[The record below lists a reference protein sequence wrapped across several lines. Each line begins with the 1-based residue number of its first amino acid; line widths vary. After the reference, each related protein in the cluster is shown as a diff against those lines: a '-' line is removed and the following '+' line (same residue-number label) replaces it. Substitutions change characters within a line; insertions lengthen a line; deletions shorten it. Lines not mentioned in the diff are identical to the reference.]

1 MKQLTWLKRWVGLC
15 VLGLMVW
22 GGSAAHAAENGTPA
36 EAEAMTKRAVAYLK
50 ANGPEK
56 SAQEFTHGTSF
67 KDRDLYVSY
76 YDLSGKVL
84 GHGAN
89 PKLVGKDL
97 SGLKDPDGKLFI
109 QMICD
114 LAKTKGKGWT
124 DTYKFRNPTTD
135 KIAEKLIYVERVND
149 TWVGVGVYK

>member
-15 VLGLMVW
+15 VLGLMVG

-56 SAQEFTHGTSF
+56 SAQEFTHG
-67 KDRDLYVSY
+67 
-76 YDLSGKVL
+76 
-84 GHGAN
+84 
-89 PKLVGKDL
+89 
-97 SGLKDPDGKLFI
+97 KLFI
-109 QMICD
+109 QMISEV
-114 LAKTKGKGWT
+114 AKTKGKGWT

-149 TWVGVGVYK
+149 TWIGVGVYK

>member
-1 MKQLTWLKRWVGLC
+1 MHIFSVLRGLLAASVMGFVMVG
-15 VLGLMVW
+15 
-22 GGSAAHAAENGTPA
+22 AAYAAERGTVA
-36 EAEAMTKRAVAYLK
+36 EAEAMTKRAVAYIK

-56 SAQEFTHGTSF
+56 AAEEFTNGSSF

-76 YDLSGKVL
+76 YDLGGKVL

-97 SGLKDPDGKLFI
+97 SGLKDPDGKLII
-109 QMICD
+109 QMISD

-135 KIAEKLIYVERVND
+135 KIAEKLIYVERVGE
-149 TWVGVGVYK
+149 TWVGVGIYK

>member
-1 MKQLTWLKRWVGLC
+1 MKPWNWVKKWVGVC
-15 VLGLMVW
+15 VLGVAVTGTAL
-22 GGSAAHAAENGTPA
+22 AADNGTAAEA
-36 EAEAMTKRAVAYLK
+36 QAMTQRAVAYLK

-56 SAQEFTHGTSF
+56 AAQEFTHGTSF

-97 SGLKDPDGKLFI
+97 SGLKDPDGKLII
-109 QMICD
+109 QMIGD

-124 DTYKFRNPTTD
+124 EPYKFRNPTTD
-135 KIAEKLIYVERVND
+135 KIAEKVIYVERVDD

>member
-1 MKQLTWLKRWVGLC
+1 MRIFSMLMRGLAILLLSLTTAG
-15 VLGLMVW
+15 GVW
-22 GGSAAHAAENGTPA
+22 AADQGTAA
-36 EAEAMTKRAVAYLK
+36 EAEAMVKKAVAYLK

-56 SAQEFTHGTSF
+56 SAEEFTNGKMF

-97 SGLKDPDGKLFI
+97 NGLKDPDGKLFI

-114 LAKTKGKGWT
+114 LAKTKGKGWS

-135 KIAEKLIYVERVND
+135 KVSEKMIYVERVGD
-149 TWVGVGVYK
+149 SWVGVGVYK